1 MPPRRISRTITFSL
15 PPEMFAEVQRVK
27 DEEGRDMSE
36 LVREALRL
44 YMDDRELRREQ
55 RLERLRFR
63 QAEPGDDDRGEINE

>member
-15 PPEMFAEVQRVK
+15 PPEMFKEVQRVK
-27 DEEGRDMSE
+27 DDEGRDMSE

-44 YMDDRELRREQ
+44 YMEDREQ